1 MPDPSLQSKFGARL
15 ILSSSKLERI
25 TFKRTKHT
33 LLAVAALI
41 VCAAPAYSQSG
52 KATVI
57 QLFGNVAVIKDTSGY
72 RTALFSGNQVSP
84 GQLIVTGSDGYA
96 KFQVADGSTFEVFPD
111 CQVMFRN
118 SMGVGELLNVV
129 IGKIKVWIQHA
140 PGIPNPNSVAT
151 PTALISVRGTVF
163 IVDVRDLDGTTDV
176 AVDEGIVDVR
186 NLRRGG
192 IVRLLQGDG
201 ITVSPSVPLVG
212 LGGSKGSILHRVLQA
227 TTDAVRE
234 GVLRP
239 NSTPGT
245 VPPGTTTAGGGQQGD
260 KSGKPTGTGTT
271 GTGSPTGTSGT
282 GSPTGGS
289 TGTPPPP
296 PPGGGGGE

>member
-1 MPDPSLQSKFGARL
+1 
-15 ILSSSKLERI
+15 LERI
-25 TFKRTKHT
+25 TFKRTIHT
-33 LLAVAALI
+33 LLAAAALI
-41 VCAAPAYSQSG
+41 VCAVPAYSQSG
-52 KATVI
+52 KATAI
-57 QLFGNVAVIKDTSGY
+57 QLVGNVSIMKDTSGY
-72 RTALFSGNQVSP
+72 RTALFNGNQVSP

-118 SMGVGELLNVV
+118 TMGVGELLNVV

-163 IVDVRDLDGTTDV
+163 IVDVRDVDGTTDV

-192 IVRLLQGDG
+192 QVRLLQGEET
-201 ITVSPSVPLVG
+201 TVSPIVPLVG
-212 LGGSKGSILHRVLQA
+212 LGGNKGSIIQRGLRAATDLIRDGLLH
-227 TTDAVRE
+227 
-234 GVLRP
+234 P
-239 NSTPGT
+239 NGTPGAPT
-245 VPPGTTTAGGGQQGD
+245 PGGPGTTTAGGQQGD
-260 KSGKPTGTGTT
+260 KNKPTGTGTT
-271 GTGSPTGTSGT
+271 GTGSPTGGTGT
-282 GSPTGGS
+282 GSPTGGT